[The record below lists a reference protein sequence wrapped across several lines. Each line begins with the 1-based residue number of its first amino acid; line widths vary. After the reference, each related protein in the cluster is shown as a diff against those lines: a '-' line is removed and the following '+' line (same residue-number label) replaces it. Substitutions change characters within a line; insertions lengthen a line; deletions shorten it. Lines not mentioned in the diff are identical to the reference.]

1 MHVSHYY
8 LMMMDRLLKVVSL
21 RKVVVG
27 TIRGTLVEKQKI
39 ITRQEE
45 IHNLISFIHQITEIT
60 RVRKNKIFLE
70 RR

>member
-8 LMMMDRLLKVVSL
+8 LMMMDRLLKVVSP

-45 IHNLISFIHQITEIT
+45 IHNLTSFIHQITEST
-60 RVRKNKIFLE
+60 RVRKYKIFLE